1 MHHRTIERNSIG
13 DAYISTS
20 PKEVAKST
28 IANYY
33 KMDTKRPADEAPI
46 DEGGAAVKKPKIE
59 EGVDEYTVDEEV
71 AIKTEED
78 SNASPPHLPPLE
90 QKSPTQSSPAA
101 DETNNMKVEDDEQQC
116 APLISCNC
124 AGCGVTAEKGGPLL
138 LFQDPEEADNLDTDE
153 KDGESKKEVEEEKR
167 YVLYKFD

>member
-1 MHHRTIERNSIG
+1 
-13 DAYISTS
+13 
-20 PKEVAKST
+20 
-28 IANYY
+28 
-33 KMDTKRPADEAPI
+33 MDTKRPADEAPI

-59 EGVDEYTVDEEV
+59 EGVDEHTVDEEV

-78 SNASPPHLPPLE
+78 SNAPPPPHLPPLE

-101 DETNNMKVEDDEQQC
+101 AETSNMKVEDDEQQR
-116 APLISCNC
+116 APLTTTCNC

-167 YVLYKFD
+167 